1 MLPSLS
7 SMSPPC
13 HVLRPSASAPGSS
26 TSADE
31 FQRWQQRRPRTTTVR
46 TASIDTSAATVRSDK
61 AARLEAALL
70 VAGGPLSSAKLAQ
83 FATLADPAEVK
94 RLVTWLNGAYDQ
106 SHSAFRIERV
116 ASGYVLLTRP
126 DFNFWLSRL
135 HQRQREM
142 KLSAPQQE
150 TLTIIAYR
158 QPITRADVEAVRG
171 VQCAEMLKQLMERG
185 LVKIGGEDESL
196 GRPYLYVTT
205 RKFLEM
211 YGLRSLDELPM
222 SETLRKPAS
231 QSVATVETEEEAESS
246 AMAA

>member
-1 MLPSLS
+1 MQQSRFL
-7 SMSPPC
+7 MQSPRSA
-13 HVLRPSASAPGSS
+13 LDQSASRQSLPGS
-26 TSADE
+26 E
-31 FQRWQQRRPRTTTVR
+31 FQRWQQRRGRSVGPRGP
-46 TASIDTSAATVRSDK
+46 SIDTTAETVRSEK

-83 FATLADPAEVK
+83 FATLSDPAEVK
-94 RLVTWLNGAYDQ
+94 RLVAWLNAAFDQ

-126 DFNFWLSRL
+126 EFNFWLSRL
-135 HQRQREM
+135 HQRQSEM
-142 KLSAPQQE
+142 KLSAPQLE

-211 YGLRSLDELPM
+211 YGLRSLDEMPM

-231 QSVATVETEEEAESS
+231 QSVATVENDEEAETTP
-246 AMAA
+246 AVA

>member
-1 MLPSLS
+1 MTPLSSFSLPS
-7 SMSPPC
+7 
-13 HVLRPSASAPGSS
+13 VART
-26 TSADE
+26 TSGDE
-31 FQRWQQRRPRTTTVR
+31 FQRWHQRRGKTPETRR
-46 TASIDTSAATVRSDK
+46 FSKDSSESTVRSEK

-83 FATLADPAEVK
+83 FATLSDPAEVK
-94 RLVTWLNGAYDQ
+94 RLVAWLNAAYDQ

-126 DFNFWLSRL
+126 EFNFWLSRL
-135 HQRQREM
+135 HQRQSEM
-142 KLSAPQQE
+142 KLSAPQLE

-211 YGLRSLDELPM
+211 YGLRSLDEMPM
-222 SETLRKPAS
+222 SDTLRKPAS
-231 QSVATVETEEEAESS
+231 QSVATVETDEEAEVAAAS
-246 AMAA
+246 AAA